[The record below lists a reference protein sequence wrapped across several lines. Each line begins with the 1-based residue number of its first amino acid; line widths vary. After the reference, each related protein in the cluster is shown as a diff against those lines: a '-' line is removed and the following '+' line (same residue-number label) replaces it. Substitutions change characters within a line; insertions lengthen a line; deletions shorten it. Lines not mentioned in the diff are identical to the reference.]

1 MAEAFPFMRRL
12 PAQPRIARIART
24 VGCRGI
30 RAVRG
35 SSWASCAA
43 LRVFLELDE
52 LPPHLAL
59 EALRELEQVVAERLL
74 DVDGA
79 FDQGAG
85 DDDVGAG
92 LDGLLRRLG
101 RAQAAADDDGDLHRA
116 LDRLDHGRGDGRRRA
131 GAGLEVDE
139 AHAEVLRGEG
149 VADGGVEVVAA
160 DEVGLPDAANG
171 AAGLHDEVAHRD
183 GLDPQAVDD
192 GGALDLL
199 ADEEVAAAAVEEA
212 HEPDGVGVGRDL
224 RGSAGEQDDRQARL
238 ALDELDRAVE
248 DARPLRRQAAHHDGV
263 AAGVGGRLGHEARLL
278 GVLLVRVDEG
288 QVEGA
293 VAQVAVQVVL
303 HELGTGPAPEHGRRD
318 PRQPDEP
325 FAFAAGGSI
334 SGPLVRAAWS
344 TRTRWPP
351 STTATASCAPPRR
364 RRAPRSRSSWSAS
377 TWTASSSTSA
387 PPG

>member
-24 VGCRGI
+24 VGCGGI

-116 LDRLDHGRGDGRRRA
+116 LDRLDHGRGDGRSEERR
-131 GAGLEVDE
+131 
-139 AHAEVLRGEG
+139 
-149 VADGGVEVVAA
+149 
-160 DEVGLPDAANG
+160 VGK
-171 AAGLHDEVAHRD
+171 E
-183 GLDPQAVDD
+183 
-192 GGALDLL
+192 
-199 ADEEVAAAAVEEA
+199 
-212 HEPDGVGVGRDL
+212 
-224 RGSAGEQDDRQARL
+224 
-238 ALDELDRAVE
+238 
-248 DARPLRRQAAHHDGV
+248 
-263 AAGVGGRLGHEARLL
+263 
-278 GVLLVRVDEG
+278 
-288 QVEGA
+288 
-293 VAQVAVQVVL
+293 
-303 HELGTGPAPEHGRRD
+303 
-318 PRQPDEP
+318 
-325 FAFAAGGSI
+325 
-334 SGPLVRAAWS
+334 
-344 TRTRWPP
+344 
-351 STTATASCAPPRR
+351 C
-364 RRAPRSRSSWSAS
+364 RSRW
-377 TWTASSSTSA
+377 
-387 PPG
+387 